1 MAPRSQ
7 QLITLGGERTFRPG
21 SRAQAEVAWSRL
33 DRNTFSS
40 LDEADDQGVGL
51 FLKGLHEL
59 PTGGRDTTLKVV
71 LNGSLETFTKDFRF
85 IERYRAVEFERNWNA
100 LTVVQDGDQVLAD
113 AGVGLRGRSIG
124 AIGYG
129 VETFHIRD
137 RYDGVRQVINSDL
150 HVGPWDLVGT
160 ASLLTASGTGQSNFL
175 RHKGR
180 VQRRLKPFTLGFQ
193 SEHELNRFRSDTSDA
208 LLTGSYQFH
217 EWEAYIQ
224 SPDTFRN
231 KWRLFTGQR
240 FDEGVREG
248 ALARSTLA
256 TSYGAS
262 LTLAKDP
269 RNRLAT
275 TFTYRRLEVLDS
287 LLTTQRPEDT
297 YLARVD
303 YDVTALKGVV
313 VWDLFYEFG
322 SGLEQRREFIY
333 VEVPAGQGIYVW
345 IDYNDN
351 GIKELNEFE
360 VAAFGY
366 EANYVR
372 VFVPGN
378 TFVRTFSNQFS
389 TSLDIRPAVA
399 WSDKEGLRRFVGK
412 FSDMASFRIDRK
424 SGEGT
429 DLLEAL
435 DPLGLDPLDSNLTAY
450 NSSVRNTLYY
460 DRTSRAWSVDH
471 TYQNDQ
477 GKTLLLNGFESRARE
492 RNQVRLRV
500 NATRRWTVD
509 VEGEQERTSVR
520 SDLLEGRNYSI
531 DAQAVR
537 PRVTWQPNTSF
548 RAAMLYKYTEKAN
561 DAELGGEEALLQD
574 LGLELRYNAP
584 GKGSVQ
590 MTASV
595 VEIDFNGEV
604 NSSLGNDMLAGLKP
618 GTNVTWN
625 LTLQRNL
632 SQHLQ
637 VDITYNGRR
646 SEGVPTVHVG
656 GAQVRA
662 YF

>member
-1 MAPRSQ
+1 
-7 QLITLGGERTFRPG
+7 
-21 SRAQAEVAWSRL
+21 EVAWSRL

-287 LLTTQRPEDT
+287 LLT
-297 YLARVD
+297 
-303 YDVTALKGVV
+303 
-313 VWDLFYEFG
+313 
-322 SGLEQRREFIY
+322 
-333 VEVPAGQGIYVW
+333 
-345 IDYNDN
+345 
-351 GIKELNEFE
+351 
-360 VAAFGY
+360 
-366 EANYVR
+366 
-372 VFVPGN
+372 
-378 TFVRTFSNQFS
+378 
-389 TSLDIRPAVA
+389 
-399 WSDKEGLRRFVGK
+399 
-412 FSDMASFRIDRK
+412 
-424 SGEGT
+424 
-429 DLLEAL
+429 
-435 DPLGLDPLDSNLTAY
+435 
-450 NSSVRNTLYY
+450 
-460 DRTSRAWSVDH
+460 
-471 TYQNDQ
+471 
-477 GKTLLLNGFESRARE
+477 
-492 RNQVRLRV
+492 
-500 NATRRWTVD
+500 
-509 VEGEQERTSVR
+509 
-520 SDLLEGRNYSI
+520 
-531 DAQAVR
+531 
-537 PRVTWQPNTSF
+537 
-548 RAAMLYKYTEKAN
+548 
-561 DAELGGEEALLQD
+561 
-574 LGLELRYNAP
+574 
-584 GKGSVQ
+584 
-590 MTASV
+590 
-595 VEIDFNGEV
+595 
-604 NSSLGNDMLAGLKP
+604 
-618 GTNVTWN
+618 
-625 LTLQRNL
+625 
-632 SQHLQ
+632 
-637 VDITYNGRR
+637 
-646 SEGVPTVHVG
+646 
-656 GAQVRA
+656 
-662 YF
+662 